1 MNASHFQERW
11 EIYGF
16 IASYKHLYPIAKMC
30 KVFKVSRSSFYR
42 WYRAGPSKRALE
54 HSLFTDLIKN
64 EFDLSKQRYGF
75 TKIAEQLK
83 RKGHCISRSREA
95 KIMRA
100 NNWVSKHKRK
110 FKSITDSNHSYPVC
124 RNLLNRNFNPSRL
137 NEA

>member
-16 IASYKHLYPIAKMC
+16 IASYKHLYPIERMC

-64 EFDLSKQRYGF
+64 EFDLSKQRYGS

-83 RKGHCISRSREA
+83 RKGHCISRSRVA
-95 KIMRA
+95 KTSIFEYIEIWYNR
-100 NNWVSKHKRK
+100 KRLHSFLGYK
-110 FKSITDSNHSYPVC
+110 TPYEVEQEFYQFKNV
-124 RNLLNRNFNPSRL
+124 
-137 NEA
+137 A